1 MTEHAAPP
9 ARCRICGAEGGH
21 QHFVAREM
29 YFGSREQF
37 DYFECGHCGTVQIR
51 AIPADL
57 GRHYPPDYY
66 SFAGGAGKP
75 ASALEIALRGRRSDA
90 WLGAGGAFGRLL
102 ARLSKK
108 RPAYFGW
115 LAGMGLT
122 TGSRI
127 VDVGCGG
134 GELLLKMRRDGFR
147 NLSGLDPFVAATID
161 HPGGVTIHKRGLAED
176 SGRYD
181 LIMLHHSF
189 EHMPDPVATMA
200 EIARHLAPAGR
211 ALIRLP
217 VAGGHAW
224 RTYRENWYALD
235 APRHLVIPSLRAM
248 GLLAAT
254 AGLEVERHFFDS
266 DTGQFLAS
274 EAYQRGIPLI
284 EQMRAPPPARG
295 EAEMA
300 RLRSLADELNR
311 KDDGDSGGFVL
322 RRRTTEQT

>member
-1 MTEHAAPP
+1 MTEGKAAPT
-9 ARCRICGAEGGH
+9 RCRICGADSGH
-21 QHFVAREM
+21 HDFRAHEM

-37 DYFECGHCGTVQIR
+37 DYFECGHCGTIQIR
-51 AIPADL
+51 DIPADL

-75 ASALEIALRGRRSDA
+75 ASALEIALRRRRSDA
-90 WLGAGGAFGRLL
+90 WLGGGGAFGAWL

-115 LAGMGLT
+115 LAGLGLT

-147 NLSGLDPFVAATID
+147 NLSGLDPFVTATIRL
-161 HPGGVTIHKRGLAED
+161 PGGVTVHKRGLAED
-176 SGRYD
+176 TGRYD

-189 EHMPDPVATMA
+189 EHMPDPLATMA
-200 EIARHLAPAGR
+200 EIARHLAPGGH

-248 GLLAAT
+248 RLLAAT

-274 EAYQRGIPLI
+274 EAYQQGIPLV
-284 EQMRAPPPARG
+284 EQMRSPLPARG
-295 EAEMA
+295 AEELA
-300 RLRSLADELNR
+300 RLRALADQLNR
-311 KDDGDSGGFVL
+311 DDDGDSGGFVL
-322 RRRTTEQT
+322 RRVTDKP

>member
-1 MTEHAAPP
+1 
-9 ARCRICGAEGGH
+9 
-21 QHFVAREM
+21 
-29 YFGSREQF
+29 
-37 DYFECGHCGTVQIR
+37 
-51 AIPADL
+51 
-57 GRHYPPDYY
+57 
-66 SFAGGAGKP
+66 
-75 ASALEIALRGRRSDA
+75 
-90 WLGAGGAFGRLL
+90 
-102 ARLSKK
+102 
-108 RPAYFGW
+108 
-115 LAGMGLT
+115 
-122 TGSRI
+122 
-127 VDVGCGG
+127 
-134 GELLLKMRRDGFR
+134 
-147 NLSGLDPFVAATID
+147 
-161 HPGGVTIHKRGLAED
+161 
-176 SGRYD
+176 
-181 LIMLHHSF
+181 
-189 EHMPDPVATMA
+189 MA

-295 EAEMA
+295 EVEMA
-300 RLRSLADELNR
+300 RLRNLADELNR

-322 RRRTTEQT
+322 KRRTTEQT